1 MGAFTI
7 IMMGSVQKVLGHLSS
22 QRLVAKTNLPCSS
35 PSYGKKTPFNF
46 KKLTFKHQQCDID
59 SLLQHDHKFA
69 KGGKFRTLLI
79 PK

>member
-7 IMMGSVQKVLGHLSS
+7 IMMGSVQKVLGPLSS

-59 SLLQHDHKFA
+59 SLLQQWFP

-79 PK
+79 PR